1 MADRVDR
8 TERLLNLVI
17 ALMGTS
23 RALPR
28 QSIREHVPGYSEATS
43 DAAFERMF
51 ERDKDE
57 LRSMGIPIDTVMDD
71 AGDVL
76 GYRIVTSVYAMAPL
90 DLSVA
95 ERSAIALAGQ
105 AWSSA
110 SLGSLAGTA
119 VRKLEASSPEAREW
133 HVPEVLGRVHMTSAD
148 AALLPLMQ
156 AIRTDRVVQF
166 TYLSASSSE
175 PLRRTLSPWRLS
187 VESSHWRVTGF
198 DHDRG
203 DQRTFRLSRIHGQVS
218 VTSQPRK
225 RAPESVTGERRDDD
239 ALDHRARVRVREGR
253 AGGVRMAAV
262 DCSDPWTASEFD
274 IAFAT
279 REALVRALC
288 GAGPDVIVV
297 APLDVRAA
305 VASRLLTIAAAHQAA
320 PE

>member
-28 QSIREHVPGYSEATS
+28 QGIREHVPGYGEAASE
-43 DAAFERMF
+43 AAFERMF

-57 LRSMGIPIDTVMDD
+57 LRSMGIPIDTVVDD
-71 AGDVL
+71 AGEVL
-76 GYRIVTSVYAMAPL
+76 GYRIVTSSYAMAPL
-90 DLSVA
+90 DLTVA
-95 ERSAIALAGQ
+95 ERSAIVLAAQ
-105 AWSSA
+105 AWSTA
-110 SLGSLAGTA
+110 TLGPIAGTA
-119 VRKLEASSPEAREW
+119 VRKLEATSSEPDDW
-133 HVPEVLGRVHMTSAD
+133 HAPAALGRVHMTSAD

-166 TYLSASSSE
+166 MYLTPSASE
-175 PLRRTLSPWRLS
+175 PMRRTLSPWHLS

-203 DQRTFRLSRIHGQVS
+203 DQRTFRLSRIRGQVS
-218 VTSQPRK
+218 VTAQQRHRPS
-225 RAPESVTGERRDDD
+225 PEQGVTAGDVEQ
-239 ALDHRARVRVREGR
+239 LGHRARVLVREGR
-253 AGGVRMAAV
+253 AGGLRRAAV
-262 DCSDPWTASEFD
+262 DCSDPWMASEFE

-288 GAGPDVIVV
+288 AAGPDVSVLGPSDIRS
-297 APLDVRAA
+297 DVR
-305 VASRLLTIAAAHQAA
+305 SRLLVITAAHGMAQA
-320 PE
+320 

>member
-28 QSIREHVPGYSEATS
+28 QSIREHVPGYGEAIS

-57 LRSMGIPIDTVMDD
+57 LRSMGIPIDTVVDD
-71 AGDVL
+71 AGEVL
-76 GYRIVTSVYAMAPL
+76 GYRIVTSSYAMAPL
-90 DLSVA
+90 DLTVA
-95 ERSAIALAGQ
+95 ERSAIALAAQ
-105 AWSSA
+105 AWSTA

-119 VRKLEASSPEAREW
+119 VRKLEAVSPEAGDW
-133 HVPEVLGRVHMTSAD
+133 HIPEVLGRVHMTSAD

-166 TYLSASSSE
+166 TYLAASSSD
-175 PLRRTLSPWRLS
+175 PTRRTLSPWHLS
-187 VESSHWRVTGF
+187 VEASHWRVTGF

-203 DQRTFRLSRIHGQVS
+203 DQRTFRLSRIRGQVT
-218 VTSQPRK
+218 VTSQPREHP
-225 RAPESVTGERRDDD
+225 RQGSTGEPGDPE

-262 DCSDPWTASEFD
+262 DCPDPWTASEFD

-288 GAGPDVIVV
+288 GAGSDVTVV
-297 APLDVRAA
+297 APADVSAE
-305 VASRLLTIAAAHQAA
+305 VASRFTSIAAAHRTA
-320 PE
+320 PA